1 LQLTRELKELWLAG
15 PLRKI
20 GEGEDDYK
28 MAEDSRKV
36 RAMVEDILTKASRLK
51 SSSPAAATS

>member
-1 LQLTRELKELWLAG
+1 LTRELKELWLAG

-20 GEGEDDYK
+20 GEGEDDDK